1 MKKITLT
8 ALLLSVCLLLCA
20 CMQPSGGNDD
30 PLQDDPTLSGDR
42 NEQNNNTPDNG
53 SDSSDKTENP
63 DNKQDEPVYPA
74 DLMVEMVVEWEMADS
89 ILSRLDDLSDRLRGA
104 LAEVGCQLDSV
115 TLTMSTAG
123 AYTADSLVNG
133 GIDAAILPS
142 VDIIAAE
149 NRVSILALSDDEIP
163 MTAIAVSMANSD
175 LSEEFR
181 ALLLTALTETEAGQ
195 DFLSAI
201 CGEKIFSAP
210 TEDALQA
217 VRDYLKELMDEEGEH
232 EE

>member
-1 MKKITLT
+1 MNKIKLT

-30 PLQDDPTLSGDR
+30 PVQDDPGVSDHQTAG
-42 NEQNNNTPDNG
+42 TPNSG
-53 SDSSDKTENP
+53 SDPSGTTEDA
-63 DNKQDEPVYPA
+63 DNKKGDAAYPA
-74 DLMVEMVVEWEMADS
+74 DLTLELVVEWERADG
-89 ILSRLDDLSDRLRGA
+89 ILSMLDA
-104 LAEVGCQLDSV
+104 LADQLRSALTEVGCQLDSV

-123 AYTADSLVNG
+123 AYTADSLVDG
-133 GIDAAILPS
+133 GIDAAILPG
-142 VDIIAAE
+142 VDIISCE
-149 NRVSILALSDDEIP
+149 HRVSILALSSEEIP
-163 MTAIAVSMANSD
+163 MTAIAVSKAADD

-181 ALLLTALTETEAGQ
+181 ALLLSALTETEAGQ
-195 DFLSAI
+195 EFLSAI
-201 CGEKIFSAP
+201 CGEVVFSAP